1 MHNGGLCPRK
11 DLVTCPFHGKII
23 PRDDLGR
30 PINPQDV
37 ATTSV
42 SSAAAAITDEEYHGH
57 LPTKTPDTAIMD
69 NLWELLENDVM
80 SQSGHEI
87 IRKKR
92 GGGVGK
98 KKKDKP
104 KSALIDVNK
113 KPNTSYTR
121 LNKQINTA
129 KNKKLVEE
137 AFEYEREMKSRNKEA
152 NNWR

>member
-37 ATTSV
+37 ATTS
-42 SSAAAAITDEEYHGH
+42 ATTAAAITDEEYHGH
-57 LPTKTPDTAIMD
+57 LQTKPPDTAIMD

-80 SQSGHEI
+80 NQSGHKI
-87 IRKKR
+87 TQNRR
-92 GGGVGK
+92 GGRGGVG

-104 KSALIDVNK
+104 KSALIDVKK

-137 AFEYEREMKSRNKEA
+137 AIEYEREMKSRNKEA